1 MSAEI
6 LTHHLKATDTIVS
19 LRQQLAG
26 LRGQRVLLIWPE
38 AATNL
43 RGKLDLVL
51 IQREADRRAIQLAI
65 VSTDDM
71 QRFYAA
77 ELNISCFDTLEE
89 SQTSRWKRGR
99 QKRFLPRYHKPSPDL
114 PMEDLELFAGG
125 LARGRQTS
133 PWRALIERVLVL
145 LMLASVVG
153 AALYAV
159 VPSAEV
165 IVSLQ
170 EEVITVVVDVTADR
184 KAKAIRTEGGV
195 IPALVLRETVETA
208 ATIPTSGT
216 VWLDST
222 SAAAIVTFANL
233 GSDQVDIPR
242 GTILGT
248 SAGEPILF
256 ETVAD
261 VAVPAGAGQRV
272 NATVEAM
279 AGYRGNV
286 GNVGPGMIN
295 TVLGEL
301 SDKVSVIN
309 LASASGGGN
318 QSVMTVAA
326 TDQSKLLES
335 ARIQLQSLAY
345 ERMRAG
351 LSDSQVI
358 IIESLRIEQERKEWT
373 NFSADVGTMTSE
385 LSLTMRAIV
394 SALVVDDRYA
404 RQLTFDRIR
413 DKVPA
418 NFELLDNSLTY
429 ARGPFTPGRA
439 DGQINFTATS
449 SATVRAGFDGDLLRE
464 QLAGLALREAR
475 EYLKSQ
481 EELSDRNPARISLFP
496 QALQRMPTMAIRINV
511 RVEDRP

>member
-6 LTHHLKATDTIVS
+6 VTRHLKATDTIVS

-26 LRGQRVLLIWPE
+26 LRGQRLLLIWPQ
-38 AATNL
+38 AAENL
-43 RGKLDLVL
+43 RSKLDLVL

-65 VSTDDM
+65 VSTDDK

-77 ELNISCFDTLEE
+77 ELNISCFDSLEE

-114 PMEDLELFAGG
+114 RAEDLAVIAGR
-125 LARGRQTS
+125 LAERQQRS
-133 PWRALIERVLVL
+133 PWRSLIERLAVLAVL
-145 LMLASVVG
+145 ACVVG

-165 IVSLQ
+165 VVSLQ
-170 EEVITVVVDVTADR
+170 EAVITVVVDVTADR
-184 KAKAIRTEGGV
+184 KARAIRADSGL
-195 IPALVLRETVETA
+195 IPALVLRETVETT
-208 ATIPTSGT
+208 ATIPSSGA

-233 GSDQVDIPR
+233 GANQVDIPR
-242 GTILGT
+242 GAILGT

-256 ETVAD
+256 TTVAD
-261 VAVPAGAGQRV
+261 VAVPAGVGQQV

-295 TVLGEL
+295 SVLGEL
-301 SDKVSVIN
+301 SEKVSVIN
-309 LASASGGGN
+309 LAPASGGGN
-318 QSVMTVAA
+318 QSVLTVAA
-326 TDQSKLLES
+326 ADQSKLLES

-351 LSDSQVI
+351 LSESQVI
-358 IIESLRIEQERKEWT
+358 IIESLGIEQERKEWT

-394 SALVVDDRYA
+394 SALALDDRYA
-404 RQLTFDRIR
+404 RQLTFDRLR

-418 NFELLDNSLTY
+418 RFELLDNSLTY
-429 ARGPFTPGRA
+429 ARGPFVPGRA
-439 DGQINFTATS
+439 DGQINFTATG
-449 SATVRAGFDGDLLRE
+449 SATVRAGFDGDSLRE
-464 QLAGLALREAR
+464 QLAGLALPEAR
-475 EYLKSQ
+475 EYLESLA
-481 EELSDRNPARISLFP
+481 ELSDQDPARISLFP
-496 QALQRMPTMAIRINV
+496 PALGRMPIMAVRIHV

>member
-6 LTHHLKATDTIVS
+6 VSHNLEATDTIVS
-19 LRQQLAG
+19 LRQRLAG

-43 RGKLDLVL
+43 RSKLDLVL

-65 VSTDDM
+65 VTSDDK

-77 ELNISCFDTLEE
+77 ELNISCFDTLEA
-89 SQTSRWKRGR
+89 SQTSRWKRSR
-99 QKRFLPRYHKPSPDL
+99 QKLFLPRYHKPSPDL
-114 PMEDLELFAGG
+114 QAEDLEFIAGR
-125 LARGRQTS
+125 LARRNQRS
-133 PWRALIERVLVL
+133 PWRSLIERLAVLVL
-145 LMLASVVG
+145 LTGMVG

-165 IVSLQ
+165 VVSPR
-170 EEVITVVVDVTADR
+170 EEVITVVVDVVADR
-184 KAKAIRTEGGV
+184 KANAIRSESGV
-195 IPALVLRETVETA
+195 IPALVLRETVETS
-208 ATIPTSGT
+208 ATVPATGT

-222 SAAAIVTFANL
+222 SAAAVVTFANL
-233 GSDQVDIPR
+233 GSGQVDIPR

-256 ETVAD
+256 ETLAD

-272 NATVEAM
+272 DAAVAAM
-279 AGYRGNV
+279 ASYRGNV

-301 SDKVSVIN
+301 SDRVSVIN
-309 LASASGGGN
+309 LASAAGGSN
-318 QSVMTVAA
+318 LSVKTVAA
-326 TDQSKLLES
+326 ADRSKLLES

-351 LSDSQVI
+351 LAESQII

-373 NFSADVGTMTSE
+373 RFSAAVGAMTSE

-404 RQLTFDRIR
+404 RQLTTARIR
-413 DKVPA
+413 DKIPA
-418 NFELLDNSLTY
+418 NFQLLDDSLTY
-429 ARGPFTPGRA
+429 ARGPFKLGRA
-439 DGQINFTATS
+439 DGQINFTATG
-449 SATVRAGFDGDLLRE
+449 SATVRANFNRDHLRE
-464 QLAGLALREAR
+464 QLAGLSLQAAR
-475 EYLKSQ
+475 AHLESQ
-481 EELSDRNPARISLFP
+481 AELSEQNPAHILLFP
-496 QALQRMPTMAIRINV
+496 QALRRMPTMAVRIQV
-511 RVEDRP
+511 RERERQ